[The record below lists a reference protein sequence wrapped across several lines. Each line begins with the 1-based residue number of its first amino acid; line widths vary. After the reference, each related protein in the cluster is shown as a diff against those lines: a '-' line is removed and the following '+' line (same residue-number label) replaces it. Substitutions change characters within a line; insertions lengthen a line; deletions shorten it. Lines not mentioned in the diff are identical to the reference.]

1 MVIHHQHWP
10 AMFVLVFIEFARA
23 SVLVEYATIGMVSEN
38 CQVIKLFFRG
48 DDGLA
53 AGLAGHFL
61 VFDQFEFNIY
71 YGPDY
76 LFSDGSSQM
85 NLSFDLRKKW

>member
-1 MVIHHQHWP
+1 M
-10 AMFVLVFIEFARA
+10 
-23 SVLVEYATIGMVSEN
+23 
-38 CQVIKLFFRG
+38 
-48 DDGLA
+48 A

-76 LFSDGSSQM
+76 LFSDRSSQM

>member
-1 MVIHHQHWP
+1 M
-10 AMFVLVFIEFARA
+10 
-23 SVLVEYATIGMVSEN
+23 
-38 CQVIKLFFRG
+38 
-48 DDGLA
+48 A
-53 AGLAGHFL
+53 AGLAGYFL

-76 LFSDGSSQM
+76 LFSDRSSQM